1 MTTTR
6 RRGSYRPSLV
16 RADYFVVRALSGFIE
31 RALRDHVRP
40 GMVVVDVGCGEQ
52 PWRPLVETLGA
63 RYLGVDVHQNA
74 AGSVAFR
81 CPADAL
87 PLRDR
92 SAGLVLCT
100 EVVEH
105 VPDPTRALAEL
116 ARVLRPEG
124 LAVVTTP
131 FLYPLHEEPWDFQRF
146 TRYQLARLAAAAGFT
161 VEHLATAGN
170 EIEVLATLWD
180 RLWSDA
186 LRPGL
191 LRTGTLALLRP
202 PANLVAAMLS
212 ALAGRALPR
221 RAYLCNLALLRAPAR
236 PQ

>member
-1 MTTTR
+1 MTTLSR
-6 RRGSYRPSLV
+6 RSTYRPSLV
-16 RADYFVVRALSGFIE
+16 RSDYFVVRALARFIE
-31 RALRDHVRP
+31 DALRAHVRP
-40 GMVVVDVGCGEQ
+40 GMLVVDVGCGEQ
-52 PWRPLVETLGA
+52 PWRPLVEALGA
-63 RYLGVDVHQNA
+63 RYVGADVHQNT

-81 CPADAL
+81 CAADAV
-87 PLRDR
+87 PLRRR
-92 SAGLVLCT
+92 SADLVLCT

-105 VPDPTRALAEL
+105 VPDPARALAEL

-131 FLYPLHEEPWDFQRF
+131 FLYPLHEEPWDFQRL

-161 VEHLATAGN
+161 VEHLSTAGN

-202 PANLVAAMLS
+202 PANLLAALLS